1 MFCKELKMMA
11 MTMSLVLLQI
21 FGASSVLVASEAQG
35 ERNTGNLPSIDEMTE
50 GMQKMDG
57 FLPLYWDE
65 DMGELW
71 MEVPEL
77 NQEMIHYVGYG
88 AGLGS
93 NDLGLDRGALRGS
106 RMVKFEKVGRKI
118 LMVQPNYQ
126 FRAITDNLSEV
137 RAVRDAFAR
146 SVLWSFAAEAQTG
159 DRVLVNATQ
168 FLLRDAINA
177 AQRMQPGTYRLDT
190 DRSSIYMEM
199 TNSFPTNTEQQAFEC
214 TILSYKS
221 QMTITFLEPS
231 TPRLVMGQ

>member
-93 NDLGLDRGALRGS
+93 NDLGLDRGALR
-106 RMVKFEKVGRKI
+106 
-118 LMVQPNYQ
+118 
-126 FRAITDNLSEV
+126 LS
-137 RAVRDAFAR
+137 
-146 SVLWSFAAEAQTG
+146 L
-159 DRVLVNATQ
+159 
-168 FLLRDAINA
+168 IH
-177 AQRMQPGTYRLDT
+177 
-190 DRSSIYMEM
+190 I
-199 TNSFPTNTEQQAFEC
+199 
-214 TILSYKS
+214 
-221 QMTITFLEPS
+221 
-231 TPRLVMGQ
+231 